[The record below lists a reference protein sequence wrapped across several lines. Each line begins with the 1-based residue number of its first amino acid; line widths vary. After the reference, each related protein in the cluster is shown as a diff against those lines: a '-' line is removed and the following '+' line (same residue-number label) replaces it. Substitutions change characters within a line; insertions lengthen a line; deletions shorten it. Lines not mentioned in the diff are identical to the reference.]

1 MLIAIPRQ
9 NYKEMVNCPNT
20 YGSNCVIMMKKS
32 LWYIIIM
39 FFFFLILVKTFL
51 DIIISTI
58 WWWWCFNCQLMKRPK
73 LCAILT
79 EYKELIFN
87 CTYAINKV
95 IVTTLLLH
103 DQACDQAQLLY
114 SRIMTHYFMIK
125 MLTTVFLLYISL
137 FKTHQTKC
145 FIDIISGA
153 VLCFSG
159 TCHLHLCGKQL
170 RSLT

>member
-1 MLIAIPRQ
+1 MFIAIPRQ

-20 YGSNCVIMMKKS
+20 YGPNCVGWKTHYDTLS
-32 LWYIIIM
+32 LCFG
-39 FFFFLILVKTFL
+39 FFLVKTFF
-51 DIIISTI
+51 DIIIWTI
-58 WWWWCFNCQLMKRPK
+58 WWWWCFNCQLIKRPK

-79 EYKELIFN
+79 QYKELIFN

-95 IVTTLLLH
+95 IVTTLSLH

-114 SRIMTHYFMIK
+114 SLITTHYFMIK

-159 TCHLHLCGKQL
+159 TSHLHLCGKQL